1 VYLLEEELNLVFEA
15 EKRAKEIL
23 VEAERTS
30 ARIKNEMRSESDQV
44 MNQSQEGARQEG
56 DNIISRRVSEAEQ
69 ERGELEATQKGRI
82 SEMDQRATERK
93 REAVDLILKSITEGK

>member
-15 EKRAKEIL
+15 EKKAKEIL

-30 ARIKNEMRSESDQV
+30 ARVKNEMRSESEQI

-56 DNIISRRVSEAEQ
+56 ENIISRRVSEAEHA
-69 ERGELEATQKGRI
+69 RGELETIQKDRI
-82 SEMDQRATERK
+82 SEMDERATERK